1 MPSNT
6 GMILKNPLP
15 NIEHIIVIANVT
27 NATEK
32 CVKLYLP
39 SAPFI
44 AMLTAV
50 CAKARPITITTGPTT
65 IGGSN
70 FIIHSDPDF
79 LIPSEIKMYT
89 SPASKPPSIAAPGPP
104 AVFAVIIG
112 AIKANDDP
120 R

>member
-1 MPSNT
+1 MIPSKT

-15 NIEHIIVIANVT
+15 NMEQMIVIANVT

-50 CAKARPITITTGPTT
+50 CAKASPITITT
-65 IGGSN
+65 
-70 FIIHSDPDF
+70 DQ
-79 LIPSEIKMYT
+79 LRL
-89 SPASKPPSIAAPGPP
+89 
-104 AVFAVIIG
+104 VVVIS
-112 AIKANDDP
+112 
-120 R
+120 